1 MFEEKVAYELA
12 MKMYDGFFNALM
24 TAVENSIRNFE
35 RAADVVKM
43 DINMDPVEKAYA
55 SGYYNGK
62 MDAFRELANR
72 LQKEHDLACQDLK
85 NWFDVEN
92 KYDIDEVFATAI
104 KDTWI
109 NFVYQTIK
117 RQKNEE
123 VDRIFPDGDFR
134 MRRVYDKV
142 MRMKGQL
149 ASLLEYYG
157 WEGFQLGRKFEN
169 DTIRIGDAENFDPE
183 KFAGVCIEKFVPEDY
198 RDF

>member
-1 MFEEKVAYELA
+1 MEEKVAYELA

-24 TAVENSIRNFE
+24 TAVKNSIKNFE
-35 RAADVVKM
+35 RADDAVHLDTNM
-43 DINMDPVEKAYA
+43 DIVKKAYA

-62 MDAFRELANR
+62 MDAFRELAGR

-92 KYDIDEVFATAI
+92 RHDIEEVFATAI

-117 RQKNEE
+117 RQKNKE
-123 VDRIFPDGDFR
+123 VERIFPDGDFR
-134 MRRVYDKV
+134 GRRVYDKV
-142 MRMKGQL
+142 MRMRGQL

-169 DTIRIGDAENFDPE
+169 DTIRIEDAENFDPE
-183 KFAGVCIEKFVPEDY
+183 EFAGVCIEKFVPEDY

>member
-1 MFEEKVAYELA
+1 MEEKVAYELA

-35 RAADVVKM
+35 GAVEALKTDTDK
-43 DINMDPVEKAYA
+43 DPVEKAYA

-62 MDAFRELANR
+62 IDAFRELAGR
-72 LQKEHDLACQDLK
+72 LQKEHDLACRDLK
-85 NWFDVEN
+85 NWFDTEN
-92 KYDIDEVFATAI
+92 KWDPEEVFATAM

-109 NFVYQTIK
+109 NFVYQTIR

-123 VDRIFPDGDFR
+123 VDRIFPYGDF
-134 MRRVYDKV
+134 MGKRVCDKV

-157 WEGFQLGRKFEN
+157 WEGFQLGRKYEN

-183 KFAGVCIEKFVPEDY
+183 KFAGACIEKFVPEDY

>member
-1 MFEEKVAYELA
+1 MEEKIAYELA

-24 TAVENSIRNFE
+24 TAVKNSIKNFE
-35 RAADVVKM
+35 RADEAFKRDKDM
-43 DINMDPVEKAYA
+43 DIVEKAYA

-92 KYDIDEVFATAI
+92 RHDIEEVFATAI

-123 VDRIFPDGDFR
+123 VDRIFPDNDFKG
-134 MRRVYDKV
+134 RRVYDKI

-169 DTIRIGDAENFDPE
+169 DTIRIEDAENFDPE
-183 KFAGVCIEKFVPEDY
+183 KFSKTCIEKFVPEDY

>member
-1 MFEEKVAYELA
+1 MEEKVAYELA

-24 TAVENSIRNFE
+24 TAVENSIKNFE
-35 RAADVVKM
+35 RADDNVHLTDK
-43 DINMDPVEKAYA
+43 DIVEKAYA

-62 MDAFRELANR
+62 MDAFRDIARR

-92 KYDIDEVFATAI
+92 KYDLEEVFATAI

-134 MRRVYDKV
+134 GRRVYDKV

-169 DTIRIGDAENFDPE
+169 DTIKIGDAENFDPE
-183 KFAGVCIEKFVPEDY
+183 KFAEVCIEKFVPEDY